1 MTRVKCTAAVI
12 FAGTTGTE
20 GSRTKAR
27 SLDHPEGGTA
37 EVTAS
42 ASPSRYANSRVG
54 SRPERNSVTA
64 AVCSCVMIGGE
75 GVRGGVRAGE
85 LGRVDARA
93 ATTNARE
100 RSRGAGVAR
109 TLGFHAASTSKPSTF
124 TLLLHQSMQ

>member
-1 MTRVKCTAAVI
+1 MHGGGHLR
-12 FAGTTGTE
+12 GTTGTE

-42 ASPSRYANSRVG
+42 ASPSRYANSRAG

-75 GVRGGVRAGE
+75 GVRGAFGRASRAGRRA
-85 LGRVDARA
+85 RVND
-93 ATTNARE
+93 
-100 RSRGAGVAR
+100 
-109 TLGFHAASTSKPSTF
+109 
-124 TLLLHQSMQ
+124 